1 METQTSTSDET
12 LRDAYVAYAIYAD
25 AFKTKTYNKETQ
37 IQGLRALVKYIDA
50 MVALGR
56 GTQCAVVMAW
66 DGGEPS
72 HVADASERRA
82 KALAKIA
89 SLSE

>member
-1 METQTSTSDET
+1 METKTT
-12 LRDAYVAYAIYAD
+12 LSNTTLSDAYAAYAIYAD
-25 AFKTKTYNKETQ
+25 TFKNKTHNKETQ
-37 IQGLRALVKYIDA
+37 IQGFRALVKYIDA

-56 GTQCAVVMAW
+56 AAQCAVVVSW